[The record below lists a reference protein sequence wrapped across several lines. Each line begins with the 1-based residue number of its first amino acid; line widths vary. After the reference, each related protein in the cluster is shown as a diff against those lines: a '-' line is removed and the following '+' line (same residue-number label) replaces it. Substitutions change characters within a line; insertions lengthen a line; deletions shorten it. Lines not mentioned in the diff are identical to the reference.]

1 VSVVIDLTVPNSLS
15 WSNMTALSENGAV
28 QLSST
33 GESRVDLFFNAV
45 RSTSPERVNSLV
57 KDVLCDIF
65 SHSHTAAEKS
75 FIAADLFCQLFHLRA
90 TRGMGKGERDLF
102 IHAFVQLHQKF
113 PSTTE
118 SLVQEIPH
126 FGSWKDLLEI
136 MVHGATTDSLK
147 SECTRVFANQ
157 LKQDAKILDESESE
171 CCSLSL
177 AGKWAPREGKAYD
190 RKGKV
195 VDALCLH
202 LFDSPS
208 AYSRRKEYRRLLSRL
223 NAHLDV
229 PERSMSTGK
238 WAHLDFKK
246 VPAVCLERHRKA
258 FLNEHLHNCDRHA
271 NDTTGNRH
279 PNDKDRIACRQN
291 LVKIL
296 TEGCINGSQLF
307 PHQIVQKITPYAVR
321 SSVDDILCNAQWKA
335 IRESV
340 LASMA
345 EALKQSDLKQHIH
358 LGNLVP
364 LVDVSG
370 SMSGEPMEVAIALG
384 ILVSEVTADSFKNR
398 VLTFD
403 SQPQWFVFDKNDTL
417 VDKVCKLRRAPWG
430 CSTNFALALKKIYE
444 VVKRNKLSEDQIPN
458 LIVFSDMQFNAADH
472 AYLTN
477 YEDIV
482 YSFAFLGKSI
492 CGKPYSPPK
501 IIFWNLRGNS
511 SSGVHA
517 PCSALSEN
525 VQCLS
530 GFSGSL
536 LKLVI
541 SCDELV
547 ENTSSQCVHKK
558 KVTPYATLR
567 KAMDH
572 ENFDRIRK
580 RCAESNEC
588 VFESYTLDVYEK
600 YKDAIPKESEEQ
612 KLLALRRLQLVS
624 KAKFKA
630 ETEISEYGFSCR
642 SRRRAHA
649 YMHMYDVIP
658 FENTCTRKSKS
669 TMYA

>member
-1 VSVVIDLTVPNSLS
+1 
-15 WSNMTALSENGAV
+15 MTTSLSENGAV
-28 QLSST
+28 QLSSS

-45 RSTSPERVNSLV
+45 RSTPPERMESLV
-57 KDVLCDIF
+57 KNVLCDIF
-65 SHSHTAAEKS
+65 SHSHTATEKS

-157 LKQDAKILDESESE
+157 LKEDAKTLDESELE
-171 CCSLSL
+171 CYSMSL

-208 AYSRRKEYRRLLSRL
+208 VHSRRKEYRRLLSRL

-229 PERSMSTGK
+229 PERSMSAGK
-238 WAHLDFKK
+238 WALLDFKK
-246 VPAVCLERHRKA
+246 VPALCLERHRKA
-258 FLNEHLHNCDRHA
+258 FLNECLHLYDRHA
-271 NDTTGNRH
+271 NEMTGNRH
-279 PNDKDRIACRQN
+279 PNDKDRVACRQN
-291 LVKIL
+291 LVNIL

-321 SSVDDILCNAQWKA
+321 SSMDDILCNAQWKA
-335 IRESV
+335 VRESV

-345 EALKQSDLKQHIH
+345 EALEDKQQPNLKQRIN

-364 LVDVSG
+364 LVDVSA

-403 SQPQWFVFDKNDTL
+403 SKPQWFAFDENDTL
-417 VDKVCKLRRAPWG
+417 VDKVCKLRSAPWG

-444 VVKRNKLSEDQIPN
+444 VVKRNKLSEDQVPD
-458 LIVFSDMQFNAADH
+458 LIVFSDMQFDAADH

-482 YSFAFLGKSI
+482 YSFACLGRSI
-492 CGKPYSPPK
+492 CGRPYSPPK

-511 SSGVHA
+511 SRGIHA

-530 GFSGSL
+530 VFSGSL

-547 ENTSSQCVHKK
+547 ENSSSQCVHKK

-567 KAMDH
+567 KAIDH

-580 RCAESNEC
+580 RCAESNEG
-588 VFESYTLDVYEK
+588 VLESYTLDVYEK
-600 YKDAIPKESEEQ
+600 YKDAIPRESEQQ
-612 KLLALRRLQLVS
+612 KLLALRQVQLVS

-630 ETEISEYGFSCR
+630 ETEIGYGLPR
-642 SRRRAHA
+642 RNRRRAHA
-649 YMHMYDVIP
+649 YMHMYWNDVIP
-658 FENTCTRKSKS
+658 FENTCNRKTKS
-669 TMYA
+669 IMYA